1 MELFDRYFTCLYL
14 HKLLRVVLCSISW
27 VVGIFG
33 SIFSIFSWEIYNL
46 ATLGLLGGLGT
57 MLLANVREALLAC
70 RKTRT
75 DKKTGKNFLNA
86 CVEKIAPPV
95 LQALAFASII
105 LPALQYFETSLIV
118 AAWSGLFFVWEGI
131 IICGLNNK
139 TAALS
144 RNWNAIFKILASV
157 SFWAVSGNFDPGIIF
172 EQIPASSCSCL
183 GVTCPTFADIFPF
196 HAQKSVF
203 NANSLRGKALPV
215 FFSCMLPVGFL
226 AYIDTEGRVGL
237 LLFSSVLLLWSLLK
251 LLIAS

>member
-1 MELFDRYFTCLYL
+1 MVSYIRSTKLQFCELVSSPPLYGLPTSCLIVIWKSMELFDRYFTCLYL

-57 MLLANVREALLAC
+57 MILANVREALLAC

-172 EQIPASSCSCL
+172 LTNPSFQLQLSWCHLSYFC
-183 GVTCPTFADIFPF
+183 
-196 HAQKSVF
+196 
-203 NANSLRGKALPV
+203 
-215 FFSCMLPVGFL
+215 
-226 AYIDTEGRVGL
+226 
-237 LLFSSVLLLWSLLK
+237 
-251 LLIAS
+251 

>member
-14 HKLLRVVLCSISW
+14 HKMLRVVLCSISW

-57 MLLANVREALLAC
+57 MILANVREALLAC

-131 IICGLNNK
+131 ILCGLNNK

-157 SFWAVSGNFDPGIIF
+157 SFWAVSGNFDPGLFLNKSQLPVAVVLVSPI
-172 EQIPASSCSCL
+172 L
-183 GVTCPTFADIFPF
+183 LLLTFVSF
-196 HAQKSVF
+196 HAQKSVL

-226 AYIDTEGRVGL
+226 ASIDTEGRVGL
-237 LLFSSVLLLWSLLK
+237 LLFSSVLLLWSLVK

>member
-57 MLLANVREALLAC
+57 MILANVREALLAC

-95 LQALAFASII
+95 LQAWLLLPSSSQHFNTSRHRSLSRHGPVCSSFGKVSFFVVSTTKPQRFPGIGMQFSRSLHQYHSGRFLVI
-105 LPALQYFETSLIV
+105 LTR
-118 AAWSGLFFVWEGI
+118 GLF
-131 IICGLNNK
+131 LN
-139 TAALS
+139 
-144 RNWNAIFKILASV
+144 
-157 SFWAVSGNFDPGIIF
+157 
-172 EQIPASSCSCL
+172 
-183 GVTCPTFADIFPF
+183 
-196 HAQKSVF
+196 KSQ
-203 NANSLRGKALPV
+203 LPV
-215 FFSCMLPVGFL
+215 AVVLVSP
-226 AYIDTEGRVGL
+226 
-237 LLFSSVLLLWSLLK
+237 VLLLLTFFPSMPKNLCSTQTVYVAKLYLSFSVACCLLVSLLI
-251 LLIAS
+251 LIRRAG